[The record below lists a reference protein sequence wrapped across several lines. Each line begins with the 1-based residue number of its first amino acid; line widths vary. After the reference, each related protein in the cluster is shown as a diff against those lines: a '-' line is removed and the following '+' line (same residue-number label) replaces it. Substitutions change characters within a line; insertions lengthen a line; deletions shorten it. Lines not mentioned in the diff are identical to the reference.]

1 MRAEKDH
8 EDNVR
13 SGLSEG
19 PKQERFFELSLNV
32 LASGLDSSGAEFRE
46 YTELSSISSQVAT
59 LWLKS
64 KVKRGTNLRLSLEVP
79 RTPVLENSLRLQ
91 VSGKV
96 FEIEDNSNIKNKKL
110 VSMHLDKAFK
120 ILPSL
125 P

>member
-1 MRAEKDH
+1 MRAEKEH
-8 EDNVR
+8 EDTVG

-79 RTPVLENSLRLQ
+79 RTPVLENPLRLQ

-96 FEIEDNSNIKNKKL
+96 FEIEDNGKIKNKKL